1 MRKKYLFLFTLL
13 LVFLKGNFVAYSQ
26 CSSPEKIVKGWGKD
40 KFVVNKQSKSGALKA
55 GESYELILNT
65 QDGYDYKISSGMD
78 GRNSIPVAFEVF
90 ENVTEKAEGGG
101 FKKVKKIIKSSDG
114 NEPIEFQ
121 IDKAN
126 VLTIKVSLPPSDSKK
141 PECVAIL
148 IEDRKSTKI
157 GF

>member
-1 MRKKYLFLFTLL
+1 MRNCLILRLTLTTLL
-13 LVFLKGNFVAYSQ
+13 LTLTTIVFSQ
-26 CSSPEKIVKGWGKD
+26 CSTPEKIVKGGGRD

-55 GESYELILNT
+55 GESYELTLNT
-65 QDGYDYKISSGMD
+65 QDGYDYRITSGMD
-78 GRNSIPVAFEVF
+78 GRNSVPVAFEVF

-101 FKKVKKIIKSSDG
+101 FKKVKKSIKSSDG
-114 NEPIEFQ
+114 NESIEFQ

-126 VLTIKVSLPPSDSKK
+126 VLTIKVSLPPSESKK